1 MIRALGDRAP
11 VFEGEGHFI
20 ADSATIIGSVRLKD
34 RSSVWFNCVLR
45 GDNDWLEVGERS
57 NIQDGCVLH
66 TDPGIELIIGD
77 GVTVGH
83 KVMLHG
89 CKIGDNS
96 LIGIGSTLLNGS
108 KIGRNCIVG
117 AHALVTENKEF
128 PDGSLILGSP
138 ARVARQLTED
148 EIAKIGWSA
157 DVYVE
162 NSKRFNEQ
170 RLTPDRAGR
179 NEASRFQAQL
189 SESGLPEK

>member
-1 MIRALGDRAP
+1 MIRSLGDRKP
-11 VFEGEGHFI
+11 VFEGSGHFI
-20 ADSATIIGSVRLKD
+20 ADNATLIGSVRLKD
-34 RSSVWFNCVLR
+34 HASVWFNSVLR

-57 NIQDGCVLH
+57 NVQDGSVLH

-89 CKIGDNS
+89 CRIGDNS
-96 LIGIGSTLLNGS
+96 LIGIGSTLLNGA

-138 ARVARQLTED
+138 ARVVRELGED
-148 EIAKIGWSA
+148 EIARIAWSA
-157 DVYVE
+157 DIYVQNAE
-162 NSKRFNEQ
+162 RFLGSDFKPAHEDPNAVSC
-170 RLTPDRAGR
+170 DSGR
-179 NEASRFQAQL
+179 S
-189 SESGLPEK
+189 P